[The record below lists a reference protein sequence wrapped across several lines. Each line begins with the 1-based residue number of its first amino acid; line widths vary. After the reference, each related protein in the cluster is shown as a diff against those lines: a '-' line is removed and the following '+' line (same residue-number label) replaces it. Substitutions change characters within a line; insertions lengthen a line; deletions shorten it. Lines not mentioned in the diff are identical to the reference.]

1 MSSTDPVPQ
10 RVVALPA
17 DQFESLS
24 RLDTCTLANAIEAT
38 GVRLRNEGYMD
49 STLRCLFP
57 DLPPLIGYALPLRV
71 RTTGPPIR
79 GLRYVD
85 HIDWADQ
92 LLSLPEPRIMVVEDM
107 QSPPGTGSF
116 LGEVHA
122 NMYRALGCAGVITSG
137 AVRDLPALH
146 ALRFH
151 CFAAHISVSHAYVHV
166 VEVGAP
172 VTVGGLEVHTG
183 DLMHADQH
191 GVLSIPMTVAADL
204 PSISAQQK
212 KEEQRVIEFCRA
224 PGFTVEGLVR
234 LLQRVQDEHP
244 LPG

>member
-1 MSSTDPVPQ
+1 
-10 RVVALPA
+10 
-17 DQFESLS
+17 
-24 RLDTCTLANAIEAT
+24 
-38 GVRLRNEGYMD
+38 
-49 STLRCLFP
+49 
-57 DLPPLIGYALPLRV
+57 LIGYALPLRV
-71 RTTGPPIR
+71 RTTDPPIR
-79 GLRYVD
+79 GLRYID

-92 LLSLPEPRIMVVEDM
+92 LLSLPKPRILVVEDM
-107 QSPPGTGSF
+107 QSHPGTGSF

-146 ALRFH
+146 ALGFH
-151 CFAAHISVSHAYVHV
+151 SFAAHISVSHAYVHV
-166 VEVGAP
+166 IEVGAP
-172 VTVGGLEVHTG
+172 VTVGGLEVRTG

-212 KEEQRVIEFCRA
+212 KEEQRIIEFCRA
-224 PGFTVEGLVR
+224 PGFTVEGLVQ
-234 LLQRVQDEHP
+234 LLQRVQDERP

>member
-1 MSSTDPVPQ
+1 MSTAGPLPQ

-17 DQFESLS
+17 EQFEALS
-24 RLDTCTLANAIEAT
+24 RLDTCALANAIEAT

-49 STLRCLFP
+49 STVRCLFP

-71 RTTGPPIR
+71 RATDPPIR
-79 GLRYVD
+79 GLRYID

-92 LLSLPEPRIMVVEDM
+92 LLSLPRPRILVVEDM
-107 QSPPGTGSF
+107 QSHPRTGSF

-137 AVRDLPALH
+137 AVRDLPTLH
-146 ALRFH
+146 ALGFH
-151 CFAAHISVSHAYVHV
+151 SFAAHISVSHAYVHV

-183 DLMHADQH
+183 DLLHADQH
-191 GVLSIPMTVAADL
+191 GVLSIPMTVASDL

-212 KEEQRVIEFCRA
+212 KEEQRIIEFCRS
-224 PGFTVEGLVR
+224 PCFTVEGLVR